1 MVSYLTGLKRNEEKD
16 FFRAS
21 LYSTV
26 VFSVF
31 NLSVSYLLIHLYLK
45 YKHSRE
51 IKIAERSNM
60 NMISSFISFRGH
72 IVMFV
77 FWTIM
82 CSYNFYN
89 HSQDFSKSS
98 LRMRMPANIILVN
111 FLTVIL
117 SLIFVFQKPQVL
129 AFLKRKIAAKIEF
142 IEISI
147 PKINK
152 IHPQSN

>member
-89 HSQDFSKSS
+89 HS
-98 LRMRMPANIILVN
+98 LM
-111 FLTVIL
+111 
-117 SLIFVFQKPQVL
+117 
-129 AFLKRKIAAKIEF
+129 
-142 IEISI
+142 
-147 PKINK
+147 
-152 IHPQSN
+152 